1 MRGADLV
8 DSTPRQI
15 LLQEL
20 LALPRV
26 GYAHLPL
33 ALGTDGRKLSKQEH
47 ALAVDPATPL
57 PALRAALAFLAQ
69 AIATERTVE
78 ATLAAAVARFD
89 PTRIP
94 RAARAPGAFAAMR
107 KDV

>member
-1 MRGADLV
+1 VRGADLV

-20 LALPRV
+20 LGLPQVR
-26 GYAHLPL
+26 YAHLPL
-33 ALGTDGRKLSKQEH
+33 ALGADGRKLSKQER

-57 PALRAALAFLAQ
+57 PALHAALAFLGQ
-69 AIATERTVE
+69 PIAGERSID
-78 ATLAAAVARFD
+78 ATLAAAVEGFD
-89 PTRIP
+89 PARIP
-94 RAARAPGAFAAMR
+94 RAARPPGAFAAMR